1 MKNIL
6 LAGGAGYIGTELC
19 KRLMKLDYDITVI
32 DNLWFGNNLDPKIKL
47 IQKDIFKVN
56 IGKRIVEKDFFKFS

>member
-32 DNLWFGNNLDPKIKL
+32 DNLWFGNNLDSKIKL
-47 IQKDIFKVN
+47 IQKDIFQVTS
-56 IGKRIVEKDFFKFS
+56 RI

>member
-1 MKNIL
+1 MKKIL

-47 IQKDIFKVN
+47 IKKDLFKV
-56 IGKRIVEKDFFKFS
+56 VS